1 LAAIQ
6 TDFFYN
12 LEISPQYN
20 GPVGF
25 GIPNSQWL
33 LDNRR
38 VLHCRVV
45 SRAEKL
51 DWERWPR
58 ILIGVLHLWESARQM
73 LSAVLEN
80 TEFVEIGTGD
90 GDFGVSFSH
99 GMVRD

>member
-1 LAAIQ
+1 MAAIQ

-12 LEISPQYN
+12 LEIGPQYN

-25 GIPNSQWL
+25 GISDGQWL

-38 VLHCRVV
+38 VVPSRVEP
-45 SRAEKL
+45 RRKKL
-51 DWERWPR
+51 DRERRPR
-58 ILIGVLHLWESARQM
+58 IVVGVLYPWQSARQM

-80 TEFVEIGTGD
+80 PEFVEIGTRN
-90 GDFGVSFSH
+90 GDFGGSVSH